1 MAKWLFFIKLSAST
15 LVKIWFKSH
24 ANFVKSLWWG
34 NYIRPWP
41 TPTWSTPHQF
51 WKIST
56 MENRPLPTFFGY
68 AHHNRQHST
77 STSPWREFSQVTT
90 RNAQIQR
97 SKEQTWANCVR
108 EVYVENQKKMVKCL
122 NWVNRPVS
130 LVVIHTN
137 RQIATCF
144 ANFGG
149 KFPSVTWSYH
159 HPMKVGEGFRSK
171 SSIAEQHWKPTAKWK
186 QERPTCGCA
195 RGWLTARRWW
205 GKNLDVPKRVRE
217 IFSKWIKNPNIL
229 TITSRWNNP
238 FTKHWS

>member
-1 MAKWLFFIKLSAST
+1 
-15 LVKIWFKSH
+15 
-24 ANFVKSLWWG
+24 
-34 NYIRPWP
+34 
-41 TPTWSTPHQF
+41 
-51 WKIST
+51 
-56 MENRPLPTFFGY
+56 MENLPLPTFSDVLITTGSIQLPPHPAKNSPKWPQGMLKYKGRKSKPQQTAFVK
-68 AHHNRQHST
+68 ST
-77 STSPWREFSQVTT
+77 LKT
-90 RNAQIQR
+90 
-97 SKEQTWANCVR
+97 
-108 EVYVENQKKMVKCL
+108 QKKMVGCL

-195 RGWLTARRWW
+195 GVGWQQGVDG
-205 GKNLDVPKRVRE
+205 GKTWMSQKELGKSLVNGLKTP
-217 IFSKWIKNPNIL
+217 IY
-229 TITSRWNNP
+229 
-238 FTKHWS
+238 

>member
-1 MAKWLFFIKLSAST
+1 MVRKLHPT
-15 LVKIWFKSH
+15 LTYTNLVD
-24 ANFVKSLWWG
+24 
-34 NYIRPWP
+34 P
-41 TPTWSTPHQF
+41 TPVLENFYYGKSPPSHFFRICSSQQAAFNFHLTLERILPSDHKECSNTKVERANLSKLRSWSLR
-51 WKIST
+51 WK
-56 MENRPLPTFFGY
+56 P
-68 AHHNRQHST
+68 
-77 STSPWREFSQVTT
+77 
-90 RNAQIQR
+90 
-97 SKEQTWANCVR
+97 
-108 EVYVENQKKMVKCL
+108 KKMVKCL